1 MALRQP
7 FEHHSRLLSSGLLH
21 EYLTAEAQ
29 LDTGIEL
36 NECISMDLSLAEIM
50 IVNLNHDLVGGLE
63 PWNFEWLSNFPFSW
77 ECHHPTWRTHIVRL
91 QTTNQFSIDM

>member
-36 NECISMDLSLAEIM
+36 NASVWIYHWPIL
-50 IVNLNHDLVGGLE
+50 
-63 PWNFEWLSNFPFSW
+63 
-77 ECHHPTWRTHIVRL
+77 
-91 QTTNQFSIDM
+91 